1 MWYSPAEQLVSEEL
15 LVRRLAWLFRNI
27 GYVVAM
33 EVPVATRLAD
43 VYCVHPGTGTT
54 IAIEAKLRDWG
65 RALRQAQVYKLA
77 ADFSY
82 IALPQQAISDDCVA
96 ACSAQGIGAI
106 GLPKRGRARLVL
118 AATPSH
124 HQQPVLVQRAL
135 SYVGP
140 RIGLACLY
148 ARGA

>member
-1 MWYSPAEQLVSEEL
+1 MAEEL
-15 LVRRLAWLFRNI
+15 LVRRLVWLFRNI
-27 GYVVAM
+27 GYVVSI
-33 EVPVATRLAD
+33 EVPVGTRLAD

-54 IAIEAKLRDWG
+54 IAVEAKLRDWG

-96 ACSAQGIGAI
+96 ACSAQGIGVI
-106 GLPKRGRARLVL
+106 GIPRRGRARLVL
-118 AATPSH
+118 EATPSH
-124 HQQPVLVQRAL
+124 HQQPTIVRRAL

-148 ARGA
+148 AEGT